1 MQTPHDPV
9 SLPRLPGSQGA
20 RAAETVALHSAA
32 LCADLDHPWTTCG
45 PWKPSFLFQESQVLK
60 PLDESK

>member
-20 RAAETVALHSAA
+20 RAAETMALHSAA
-32 LCADLDHPWTTCG
+32 LSVLTWIILG
-45 PWKPSFLFQESQVLK
+45 PRMAPGDPPSSSRKVK
-60 PLDESK
+60 S